1 MTSTDKYEG
10 LFRKYLPSWRNV
22 AREILCTGSKFQIQT
37 LSHFLSYK
45 IPPVVPQRVNRGEWE
60 KEVVIYFW

>member
-10 LFRKYLPSWRNV
+10 LFRKYLHSCHKV
-22 AREILCTGSKFQIQT
+22 AREILCTGAKFQIQT
-37 LSHFLSYK
+37 PSRFSSYK

-60 KEVVIYFW
+60 KELVIYF